1 MTAIDLKS
9 TFPERMNMLIE
20 RAGGTTELARKSRL
34 SRRVIDKYKGG
45 ESEPSRERLI
55 ALAIAGGVSISWL
68 VTGEE
73 ENANNVE
80 EFISIPRY
88 DARVGAGNGAFNDR
102 ARLIDYIPF
111 TKDFLAK
118 RLGRTS
124 TAGLV
129 MIEARGDSMEPT
141 IGDGDLVLIDQAETE
156 IGDGV
161 MAYVLDDTA
170 YVKRVRWLLDGIEI
184 ISDNRDVY
192 EPIFVARNRMDAFK
206 VIGRVRWI
214 GRVVGR

>member
-1 MTAIDLKS
+1 MNAE
-9 TFPERMNMLIE
+9 TFSVRLIE
-20 RAGGTTELARKSRL
+20 LIGDESKAAFAKKCGFSEGALKNYLNGSMPSA
-34 SRRVIDKYKGG
+34 DKAL
-45 ESEPSRERLI
+45 RI
-55 ALAIAGGVSISWL
+55 ADICGVNFRWL
-68 VTGEE
+68 VDGDGPKETDTSEDPAYIG
-73 ENANNVE
+73 
-80 EFISIPRY
+80 IPRY

-124 TAGLV
+124 TDGLV

-170 YVKRVRWLLDGIEI
+170 YVKRVRWMLDGIEI